1 LALNFPDNP
10 SVGQIFSDATA
21 GYFYEWNGYVWQS
34 YNASSS
40 ANIRILNDFS
50 GSFNGITT
58 SFTLTSGG
66 ISIIPLSSQQLV
78 INLGGVVQDPSNDYS
93 VSGSNIV
100 FSTAPNN
107 GLTFSGILLGSA
119 VPISDIVDGS
129 VFPQDLST
137 GGIWWK
143 SDYKVGIGTT
153 VPTSLLDVEGDV
165 IIAGIL
171 TASSTNTTNITST
184 NLTSTNINATGIVTA
199 NNVSIGAGNTTLI
212 VQGDVRITGILTV
225 GTASITFD
233 GANNRI
239 NVGSGITFNGSTG
252 IISATEF
259 RGNGANL
266 TGVQPFP
273 NGTLMLFQ
281 QTSAPT
287 GWTKQTDHNN
297 KALRCVSGAAG
308 SGGSVTFTNAFTSRS
323 GLGTVAGTTLS
334 TTQIP
339 SHTHVVTDPGHGH
352 TGTANAVGDHA
363 HTYGAN
369 AEDLGP
375 GAGGVGNP
383 TGSTSTGGAGAHSHS
398 LSINGNTT
406 GISIQNSGSGGSH
419 NHGFAL
425 TMDFAVQYVD
435 LIIAAKD

>member
-1 LALNFPDNP
+1 MALNFPDNP

-21 GYFYEWNGYVWQS
+21 GYFYEWNGYLWQS

-58 SFTLTSGG
+58 SFALASGG

-153 VPTSLLDVEGDV
+153 VPTSLLDVEGDA

-171 TASSTNTTNITST
+171 TASSTNTT

-233 GANNRI
+233 GTNNRI

-273 NGTLMLFQ
+273 SGTLMLFQ
-281 QTSAPT
+281 QTASPT

-308 SGGSVTFTNAFTSRS
+308 SGGSVAFTTAFTSRS
-323 GLGTVAGTTLS
+323 GVGTVAATTLDA
-334 TTQIP
+334 TQIP
-339 SHTHVVTDPGHGH
+339 SHTHSYTVSNDQNTRVVPSTNPAHVFLNQ
-352 TGTANAVGDHA
+352 GTTAA
-363 HTYGAN
+363 T
-369 AEDLGP
+369 
-375 GAGGVGNP
+375 
-383 TGSTSTGGAGAHSHS
+383 TGS
-398 LSINGNTT
+398 
-406 GISIQNSGSGGSH
+406 QGSGGSH
-419 NHGFAL
+419 THGFDL
-425 TMDFAVQYVD
+425 TMNFDVQYVD
-435 LIIAAKD
+435 LIIAAKN

>member
-10 SVGQIFSDATA
+10 TVDQIYSDSTS
-21 GYFYEWNGYVWQS
+21 GYYFKWDGVVWQS
-34 YNASSS
+34 FTPGSS

-50 GSFNGITT
+50 GSFNGVTT
-58 SFTLTSGG
+58 SFALTSGT
-66 ISIIPLSSQQLV
+66 ISIIPANSQQLV
-78 INLGGVVQDPSNDYS
+78 INLGGVVQDPSDDYS
-93 VSGSNIV
+93 VSGSNII
-100 FSTAPNN
+100 FSTPPNN
-107 GLTFSGILLGSA
+107 GLTFSGISLGPA
-119 VPISDIVDGS
+119 IPISDIVDGS
-129 VFPQDLST
+129 VLPQDLST
-137 GGIWWK
+137 GGPWWK
-143 SDYKVGIGTT
+143 SDYKVGIGTS
-153 VPTSLLDVEGDV
+153 VPTSLLDVEGDA

-171 TASSTNTTNITST
+171 TASSTNTT

-233 GANNRI
+233 GTNNRI

-273 NGTLMLFQ
+273 SGTLMLFQ
-281 QTSAPT
+281 QTASPT

-297 KALRCVSGAAG
+297 KALRVVSGNAG
-308 SGGSVTFTNAFTSRS
+308 SGGSVAFTTAFTSRTPS
-323 GLGTVAGTTLS
+323 GTVGNTTLS

-339 SHTHVVTDPGHGH
+339 AHNHTYDRINTSSGTLLGTYGGNLQQSRALSSASGDAGGGGSHDHGF
-352 TGTANAVGDHA
+352 TGTA
-363 HTYGAN
+363 
-369 AEDLGP
+369 
-375 GAGGVGNP
+375 
-383 TGSTSTGGAGAHSHS
+383 
-398 LSINGNTT
+398 
-406 GISIQNSGSGGSH
+406 
-419 NHGFAL
+419 
-425 TMDFAVQYVD
+425 MDFAVEYVD